1 MAKKTGPRSIVKSS
15 VKTKK
20 NAVPVSLTAR
30 DITGQNYNSMIKEK
44 AAKVRLKLEIEK
56 RKPTPREKSYL
67 DADAAIVKMNST
79 SKSKTN
85 KRNK

>member
-1 MAKKTGPRSIVKSS
+1 MVKKAGLKPAVKTSA
-15 VKTKK
+15 KTKK
-20 NAVPVSLTAR
+20 NATPRSLTAR

-56 RKPTPREKSYL
+56 RKPTPLEQSYL

-79 SKSKTN
+79 SKSKT
-85 KRNK
+85 KKKK

>member
-1 MAKKTGPRSIVKSS
+1 MAAKTPKKSS
-15 VKTKK
+15 TK
-20 NAVPVSLTAR
+20 SLTAR

-56 RKPTPREKSYL
+56 RKPTLREKSYL

-79 SKSKTN
+79 SKSKTK
-85 KRNK
+85 KRK